1 MFIFLIL
8 ILIMPL
14 ISVFFLLIWVICL
27 YIHVYIC
34 MLHVCVFCFWY
45 MWQSVKKLYRALC
58 WFVIKCML
66 VLLQLKF
73 TYYFI
78 QSWTYEKASILR
90 HDVQICDK
98 VSSNWEGQSSRRTLL
113 IFPSVNSLKNSNLI
127 IFNFWHLNY

>member
-1 MFIFLIL
+1 
-8 ILIMPL
+8 MPL

-27 YIHVYIC
+27 YIHVYIYIC
-34 MLHVCVFCFWY
+34 MLHVHVCVFCFWY

-66 VLLQLKF
+66 DLVLLQLKF
-73 TYYFI
+73 TYYLI
-78 QSWTYEKASILR
+78 QSWTYEKASILW